1 MGEALVI
8 SKYEIERGKPLPSKN
23 HAIIQKRLLT
33 TLDAAYGRRYEVL
46 PELSIDFPIRDRV
59 PDLAFYQNITFTP
72 GQDEIT
78 MSEMP
83 LGLVEILSPTQNLS
97 DLMAKCREYFTAGVQ
112 SYWLVIPDLQT
123 IYVYYSTE
131 DFEIFAK
138 KETLTDKKLGIEL
151 NLSEI
156 FK

>member
-8 SKYEIERGKPLPSKN
+8 SKYEIERGKPMPSKN
-23 HAIIQKRLLT
+23 HAIVQANLLLAIQP
-33 TLDAAYGRRYEVL
+33 RYPQYRVL

-59 PDLAFYQNITFTP
+59 PDLAFYQNISFTP

-97 DLMAKCREYFTAGVQ
+97 DLMAKCREYFTAGIQ

>member
-8 SKYEIERGKPLPSKN
+8 SKYEIERGKPMPSKN
-23 HAIIQKRLLT
+23 HAIVQANLLLAIQP
-33 TLDAAYGRRYEVL
+33 RYPQYRVL

-59 PDLAFYQNITFTP
+59 PDLTFYQNITFTP